1 MNLSTV
7 DVIEDEVEFL
17 LRLERR
23 VERHEERVVL
33 VVAQDVAFGHD
44 VVSLIAAHHRALL
57 EHLDGEQGRIDVA
70 ARQQHFAEAAAAQH
84 AEELEIARLQPSL
97 PNHNSITLISSSKI
111 NF

>member
-33 VVAQDVAFGHD
+33 VVATN
-44 VVSLIAAHHRALL
+44 
-57 EHLDGEQGRIDVA
+57 LDWA
-70 ARQQHFAEAAAAQH
+70 
-84 AEELEIARLQPSL
+84 
-97 PNHNSITLISSSKI
+97 
-111 NF
+111 